1 MNRDEVMRALKT
13 GTGIRAA
20 LDAARLLDGDRE
32 LLELSF
38 RIAED
43 HSPPWVDEA
52 LTRYWANTLRQH
64 GMAPAFA
71 ARVVNVLEEDPVGR
85 APELLAATALE
96 TRRTHHPEG
105 IRRVMGAKWP
115 RVLVVLGR
123 LVGEVEDRGWS
134 RRIEDAFRNCLAWQ
148 RSWPLRAEHAK
159 SLRGVLIRAMRVN
172 ICPSTVVPSPL
183 DRDPVG
189 CVVLLAEAL
198 RASVRRPDR
207 RWEAFIRVSASLVLT
222 ATPLMRGEIAWV
234 LANEDLGD
242 AEVFEL
248 VEALLS
254 VGLWNEDPSLLR
266 SSTSETA
273 LAVLY
278 RGDSAGPGQKRLRDF
293 LLRMTEPSDA
303 ELAAAEQAANVGA
316 VTDDQD
322 EAEWYRD
329 VDQGR

>member
-52 LTRYWANTLRQH
+52 LTRYWAQTLRQH

-234 LANEDLGD
+234 LANED
-242 AEVFEL
+242 
-248 VEALLS
+248 
-254 VGLWNEDPSLLR
+254 PSLLR